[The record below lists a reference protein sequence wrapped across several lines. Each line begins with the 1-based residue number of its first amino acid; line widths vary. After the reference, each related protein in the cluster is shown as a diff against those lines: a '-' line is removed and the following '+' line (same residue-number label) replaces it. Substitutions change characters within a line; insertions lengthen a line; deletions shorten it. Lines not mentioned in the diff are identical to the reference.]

1 MHIVCFKPLESVLFL
16 SLGFAEFFRRMFLS
30 VVVVTEEEC
39 EFASFFGQ
47 PSFVLF
53 FALFLDRFFTQDIQK
68 YVNNLQAV
76 LDISSTNS
84 TIATDA
90 QVNEPLSLFSL
101 LASKKKT
108 VCNAPKLKGPLF
120 LLLCDVFFQGCPYVP
135 MFISKVVFR
144 ELSGRPSRFF

>member
-1 MHIVCFKPLESVLFL
+1 MPRESLCCFWFLMHRVCFKPLESVLFL
-16 SLGFAEFFRRMFLS
+16 SLGFAELFRRMFLS

-90 QVNEPLSLFSL
+90 WVNEPHSLFSL
-101 LASKKKT
+101 LASKKISLQCTDAERTT
-108 VCNAPKLKGPLF
+108 VF
-120 LLLCDVFFQGCPYVP
+120 
-135 MFISKVVFR
+135 VVM
-144 ELSGRPSRFF
+144 